1 MKICYTK
8 KLSYRAP
15 SVRTADMALEALMC
29 QSLRFKVE
37 VDPLQNMNNPSNP
50 AGEFGGEPFYF
61 E

>member
-1 MKICYTK
+1 MKICFKK

-15 SVRTADMALEALMC
+15 SVRTAEMALESLLC

-37 VDPLQNMNNPSNP
+37 VDPLQNMNDPNNP

>member
-1 MKICYTK
+1 MKICFK
-8 KLSYRAP
+8 KRSYSTPTVRQAGLS
-15 SVRTADMALEALMC
+15 LESLLC

-37 VDPLQNMNNPSNP
+37 VDPLQNMNDPENP